1 MNRTDCLAP
10 CHSVLEKAG
19 ALLSITLPSWT
30 LADAIEHHALP
41 CAGLALGVAPIH
53 ELELDD
59 SVRMINTN
67 VTAVAILTR
76 IFAEGMKKRNRGHIG
91 KSLSGSISD
100 DLGTF
105 LLAEWEA

>member
-1 MNRTDCLAP
+1 MYCAILVWRRQVP
-10 CHSVLEKAG
+10 
-19 ALLSITLPSWT
+19 LLSITLLRRT
-30 LADAIEHHALP
+30 LADAIEHHELP
-41 CAGLALGVAPIH
+41 CAGLALGVAPVH

-76 IFAEGMKKRNRGHIG
+76 VFAEGMKKRNRGHIG

-100 DLGTF
+100 DLETCTP
-105 LLAEWEA
+105 AEWEA